1 MSAVLV
7 FGQGITQLLVR
18 QASSSDQR
26 DWSEDQTSQEPRLT
40 AVSFF
45 PGNSTRVEAARYP
58 DEEQRNEKATASD
71 ETEPAAALRG

>member
-1 MSAVLV
+1 MMSAVLV

-26 DWSEDQTSQEPRLT
+26 DWSEDQPSPKPRLT

-45 PGNSTRVEAARYP
+45 PGNSTRIEAARYP
-58 DEEQRNEKATASD
+58 DEEQRNEKAHHQSVTA
-71 ETEPAAALRG
+71 L